1 MCRWLALRPG
11 VPLPALPRPQ
21 RLDRDRR
28 RSRERADRK
37 HPAGGPHVV
46 QTAGALS
53 GSGLDQWTNHLGLGA
68 RTYKTRSGAVP
79 RFGFSHRGFV
89 FLSEPYEPDAI
100 VSIYCTDLELD
111 QIGSP

>member
-1 MCRWLALRPG
+1 
-11 VPLPALPRPQ
+11 
-21 RLDRDRR
+21 
-28 RSRERADRK
+28 
-37 HPAGGPHVV
+37 
-46 QTAGALS
+46 
-53 GSGLDQWTNHLGLGA
+53 LGA
-68 RTYKTRSGAVP
+68 RTYKTRSEAVP